1 MSNASASARV
11 TGAMAE
17 TKASQRQETFDKIL
31 AAALDLFVSRG
42 FEGTTVDEIAAAAG
56 LTKGAIYFHFATKDD
71 VLLALLDQVEKNFV
85 DPMDRR
91 VRRAGPSAREKFVAF
106 AHQQSELGVGR
117 TKLAILAIKTSSDF
131 AAGDE
136 RFGPR
141 IRHIYRRLYDI
152 VEDIVEL
159 GKAQGDFRA
168 DISTRQMAS
177 FVIATHD
184 GTFLEWQRRGLELKP
199 PEIIYAFRSLVLEA
213 LCKPSASSAAKLQ
226 KPNTS
231 R

>member
-1 MSNASASARV
+1 
-11 TGAMAE
+11 MAE
-17 TKASQRQETFDKIL
+17 SKPSQRQGTFDKIL

-42 FEGTTVDEIAAAAG
+42 FEGTTVDEIAEAAG

-91 VRRAGPSAREKFVAF
+91 VRRAGPGARDKFVAF

-159 GKAQGDFRA
+159 GKAQDEFRT
-168 DISTRQMAS
+168 DVSTRQIAS
-177 FVIATHD
+177 FVIATQD

-199 PEIIYAFRSLVLEA
+199 PEIIYAFRTLVLDA
-213 LCKPSASSAAKLQ
+213 LCKPEAASSAPKQ
-226 KPNTS
+226 KRVS

>member
-1 MSNASASARV
+1 
-11 TGAMAE
+11 MAE
-17 TKASQRQETFDKIL
+17 PKATQRQETFDRIL

-42 FEGTTVDEIAAAAG
+42 FEAATVDEVAEAAG
-56 LTKGAIYFHFATKDD
+56 LTKGAIYFHFRNKDD
-71 VLLALLDQVEKNFV
+71 ILLALLDQVERNFV

-91 VRRAGPSAREKFVAF
+91 VRRAGPRARDKFVAF

-159 GKAQGDFRA
+159 GKAQGEFRT

-177 FVIATHD
+177 YVIATHD

-199 PEIIYAFRSLVLEA
+199 PEIILAFRSMVLGA
-213 LCKPSASSAAKLQ
+213 LAVPAGV
-226 KPNTS
+226 
-231 R
+231 

>member
-1 MSNASASARV
+1 
-11 TGAMAE
+11 MAE
-17 TKASQRQETFDKIL
+17 SKPSQRRGTFDKIL

-42 FEGTTVDEIAAAAG
+42 FEGTTVDEIAEAAG

-91 VRRAGPSAREKFVAF
+91 VRRAGPGARDKFVAF

-159 GKAQGDFRA
+159 GKAQGEFRT
-168 DISTRQMAS
+168 DVSTRQIAS

-199 PEIIYAFRSLVLEA
+199 PEIIYAFRSLVLDAMRKTET
-213 LCKPSASSAAKLQ
+213 SSSARKQ
-226 KPNTS
+226 KRVS

>member
-1 MSNASASARV
+1 
-11 TGAMAE
+11 MAE
-17 TKASQRQETFDKIL
+17 GKPSQRQGTFDKIL

-42 FEGTTVDEIAAAAG
+42 FEGTTVDEIAEAVG

-91 VRRAGPSAREKFVAF
+91 VRRAGPSARDKFVAF

-117 TKLAILAIKTSSDF
+117 TKLAILAIKTSSDL
-131 AAGDE
+131 AGGDE
-136 RFGPR
+136 QLGPR

-159 GKAQGDFRA
+159 GKAQGEFRT
-168 DISTRQMAS
+168 DVSTRQIAS

-199 PEIIYAFRSLVLEA
+199 AEIIHAFRSLVLDA
-213 LCKPSASSAAKLQ
+213 LCKTEATSSARKQ
-226 KPNTS
+226 KPSVS

>member
-1 MSNASASARV
+1 MKRAAAESKVSQR
-11 TGAMAE
+11 AE
-17 TKASQRQETFDKIL
+17 TYEKIV

-42 FEGTTVDEIAAAAG
+42 FEGTTVDEIAEAAG

-71 VLLALLDQVEKNFV
+71 VLLALLDLVEKNFV

-91 VRRAGPSAREKFVAF
+91 VRRAGPGAGEKFVAF

-141 IRHIYRRLYDI
+141 IRQIYRRLYDI
-152 VEDIVEL
+152 VEDIIEL
-159 GKAQGDFRA
+159 GKARGEFRN
-168 DISTRQMAS
+168 DLGTRQMAS

-199 PEIIYAFRSLVLEA
+199 PEIIYAFRTFVLDA
-213 LCKPSASSAAKLQ
+213 LRAMPPVAAK
-226 KPNTS
+226 KKATAT
-231 R
+231 

>member
-1 MSNASASARV
+1 
-11 TGAMAE
+11 MAE
-17 TKASQRQETFDKIL
+17 SKPSQRQGTFDKIL

-42 FEGTTVDEIAAAAG
+42 FEGTTVDEIAEAAG

-91 VRRAGPSAREKFVAF
+91 VRRAGPGARDKLVAF

-159 GKAQGDFRA
+159 GKAQREFRT
-168 DISTRQMAS
+168 DVSTRQIAS

-199 PEIIYAFRSLVLEA
+199 PEIIYAFRSLVLDA
-213 LCKPSASSAAKLQ
+213 LCKTDSAGSARKQ
-226 KPNTS
+226 KRAS

>member
-1 MSNASASARV
+1 
-11 TGAMAE
+11 MAE
-17 TKASQRQETFDKIL
+17 GKPSQRQGTFDKIL

-42 FEGTTVDEIAAAAG
+42 FEGTTVDEIAEAVG

-91 VRRAGPSAREKFVAF
+91 VRRAGPSARDKFVAF

-117 TKLAILAIKTSSDF
+117 TKLAILAIKTSSDL
-131 AAGDE
+131 AGGDE
-136 RFGPR
+136 QLGPR

-159 GKAQGDFRA
+159 GKARGEFRT
-168 DISTRQMAS
+168 DVSTRQIAS

-199 PEIIYAFRSLVLEA
+199 AEIIHAFRSLVLDA
-213 LCKPSASSAAKLQ
+213 LCKTEATSSARKQ
-226 KPNTS
+226 KPSVS

>member
-1 MSNASASARV
+1 MATAAPRTRV
-11 TGAMAE
+11 TA
-17 TKASQRQETFDKIL
+17 QRQETYDKIL

-42 FEGTTVDEIAAAAG
+42 FEATSVDEIAGAAG

-71 VLLALLDQVEKNFV
+71 VLLALLDQVESNFV

-159 GKAQGDFRA
+159 GKARGEFRA
-168 DISTRQMAS
+168 DVSTRQMAS

-199 PEIIYAFRSLVLEA
+199 PEIIHAFRSLLLDA
-213 LCKPSASSAAKLQ
+213 LAKPEIEPAAARAKA
-226 KPNTS
+226 
-231 R
+231 

>member
-1 MSNASASARV
+1 MRRAAAESKVSQR
-11 TGAMAE
+11 AE
-17 TKASQRQETFDKIL
+17 THEKIV

-42 FEGTTVDEIAAAAG
+42 FEGTTVDEIAEAAG

-71 VLLALLDQVEKNFV
+71 VLLALLDLVEKNFI

-91 VRRAGPSAREKFVAF
+91 VRRAGPSAGEKFVAF
-106 AHQQSELGVGR
+106 AHQQSELGIGR

-131 AAGDE
+131 AEGDE

-141 IRHIYRRLYDI
+141 IRQIYRRLYDI

-159 GKAQGDFRA
+159 GKARGEFRN
-168 DISTRQMAS
+168 DLSTRQMAS

-199 PEIIYAFRSLVLEA
+199 PEIIYAFRTFVLDA
-213 LCKPSASSAAKLQ
+213 LRATPAAKR
-226 KPNTS
+226 KATAS
-231 R
+231 